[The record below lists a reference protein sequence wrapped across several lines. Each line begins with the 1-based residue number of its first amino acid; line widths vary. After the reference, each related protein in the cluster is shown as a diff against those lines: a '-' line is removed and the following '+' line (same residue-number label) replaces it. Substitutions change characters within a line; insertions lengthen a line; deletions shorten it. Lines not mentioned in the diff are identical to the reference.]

1 LVASILCLITI
12 VQAHA
17 QPSLVSV
24 VPADGAIGVSP
35 ASPVVFTFS
44 DPMDTAATA
53 AEFFDPT
60 VGGFVSTT
68 PAWSAANTVLTC
80 TPNPAF
86 GGGHGITWF
95 LNGQDTLGDPL
106 SEFGSF
112 TTSNSSGTGSGTNKI
127 TTFSVGK
134 VHSFDQ
140 TSTAAPILDGFSP
153 YGFSATTALAS
164 NRTATNI
171 TLTLPTS
178 AVSNLTHNPL
188 HAESFF
194 LFGSNTNL
202 TNFDTAFPSGI
213 YQFMVFASAS
223 NQQVSVNLS
232 SSLTQP
238 NAPHISNYAAAQSVN
253 ATQAFTLTWDAFSG
267 GTVSDF
273 ISVAIGSDFIT
284 PSFGT
289 AGVLNGTAT
298 SLLIPANTPIR
309 RLYAHRLQ

>member
-1 LVASILCLITI
+1 MKILAARYRRCVLVGTDAVLVQAVVRGIPEGFQMVAGGRSEAAERTTTGKPAGEIDSYYPPVNFIPFMRTLSECFRFSSCGLVASILCLITI

-153 YGFSATTALAS
+153 YGFTATTALAS

-171 TLTLPTS
+171 TLT
-178 AVSNLTHNPL
+178 
-188 HAESFF
+188 
-194 LFGSNTNL
+194 
-202 TNFDTAFPSGI
+202 
-213 YQFMVFASAS
+213 
-223 NQQVSVNLS
+223 
-232 SSLTQP
+232 
-238 NAPHISNYAAAQSVN
+238 
-253 ATQAFTLTWDAFSG
+253 
-267 GTVSDF
+267 
-273 ISVAIGSDFIT
+273 
-284 PSFGT
+284 
-289 AGVLNGTAT
+289 
-298 SLLIPANTPIR
+298 
-309 RLYAHRLQ
+309 